1 MVLAVIFP
9 ALITSR
15 MVVVIV
21 AASCLL
27 LIAVTGGTSCLFVT
41 AASCISVEKCQQLP
55 EV

>member
-1 MVLAVIFP
+1 MVLAIIFP

-21 AASCLL
+21 AAACLL
-27 LIAVTGGTSCLFVT
+27 FIAATGGTSCLFVT
-41 AASCISVEKCQQLP
+41 AASCVSVEKCQQLS